1 MLRSCAV
8 ALVLLF
14 CWTAPSTADQLCA
27 ARDGLVKNALQS
39 YQVKARISGDIIE
52 RISWYA
58 PRVGRDQIDPRS
70 IRFEDV
76 QLWRAAL
83 EDMLRAGEYALMK
96 IRDFQSAGCD
106 VGPEGTVARAISTLE
121 DGLRIANSQL
131 EAITRT
137 PTGSQ
142 FSYFREG
149 ADPIST
155 GTLKECLALQR
166 RNGGTGTCMN
176 GR

>member
-1 MLRSCAV
+1 MLRSYAV
-8 ALVLLF
+8 ALFLLF
-14 CWTAPSTADQLCA
+14 CWTATCTADQLCA
-27 ARDGLVKNALQS
+27 ARDGLVRNALQS
-39 YQVKARISGDIIE
+39 YEGKARISGDIIE

-83 EDMLRAGEYALMK
+83 EDMLRAGEYALLK

-106 VGPEGTVARAISTLE
+106 LGPEGTVARANSTLE
-121 DGLRIANSQL
+121 EGLRIANSQL

-137 PTGSQ
+137 PSISG
-142 FSYFREG
+142 FSYFRRG
-149 ADPIST
+149 ADPTSA
-155 GTLKECLALQR
+155 GTLKDCLALQR
-166 RNGGTGTCMN
+166 RNGGTGTCIN